1 MRYDARGTNQPPG
14 RPRSRTVPRMSRKRS
29 LRFARGSLRL
39 DAPRTAAVPPYRI
52 GAPRVH
58 AWRTEAI
65 NHWRLQE
72 ESASY
77 QLTLHDE
84 AERFFE
90 CPTLRPHLPQ
100 LRPDQEAAISAWE
113 RASRRGV
120 VVKPTG
126 TGKTE
131 IALTLIARHIVYD
144 EAPPLPGPTL
154 CESALDC
161 LAPMRLGLTAT
172 PWRADGR
179 DQMLTQLIGP
189 VVYQEGIF
197 EARGKTL
204 AGYS

>member
-39 DAPRTAAVPPYRI
+39 DAPRTAAVPPYLI
-52 GAPRVH
+52 WDPRVH

-84 AERFFE
+84 AERFFD
-90 CPTLRPHLPQ
+90 CPTLRPHLPP

-113 RASRRGV
+113 RASRRGG

-126 TGKTE
+126 TGETE
-131 IALTLIARHIVYD
+131 IALPLIARHMV
-144 EAPPLPGPTL
+144 
-154 CESALDC
+154 SALIV
-161 LAPMRLGLTAT
+161 APLRDLMYQWQRRIKPGLRGDAGV
-172 PWRADGR
+172 PGDG
-179 DQMLTQLIGP
+179 P
-189 VVYQEGIF
+189 
-197 EARGKTL
+197 RGNLPTT
-204 AGYS
+204 